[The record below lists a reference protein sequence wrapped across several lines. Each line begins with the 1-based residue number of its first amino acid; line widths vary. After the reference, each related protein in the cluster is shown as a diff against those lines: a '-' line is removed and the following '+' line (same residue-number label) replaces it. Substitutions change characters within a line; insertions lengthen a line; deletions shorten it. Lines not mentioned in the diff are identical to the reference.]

1 MGGCFMIS
9 TTRIQRQSAIRLFAQ
24 EFSESNLT
32 EQGVGEYDPS
42 FVITKLGI
50 KVNRALF
57 CGVIDRLE
65 KRDGDNGPSF
75 NGQIRDPTGINRF
88 NVASFQPELQAEMEE
103 LYARFESGDRF
114 LMAIVGKS
122 RWFEGDEGGIFTSFR
137 VEEFTVINQEVYMNW
152 LIDTSDAT
160 LRRLNFYEQSLELE
174 LNKESLTASGF
185 PKDLVDGT
193 LLARQHY
200 SNVDAENY
208 RLGILKALSSASG
221 SSTGNNQSVIIQ
233 NETDDIEITDMSE
246 NIANPEDI
254 ILKTIQNLDT
264 GNGIEYDKLVEAC
277 TLSGI
282 SRESAEDCIEDLR
295 DVKGDIIEPRFGF
308 FRLLK

>member
-1 MGGCFMIS
+1 MGGYFMIS
-9 TTRIQRQSAIRLFAQ
+9 TTRIKRQSAIRLFAQ
-24 EFSESNLT
+24 EYSESNLT

-65 KRDGDNGPSF
+65 KREGDNGPSF

-103 LYARFESGDRF
+103 LFARFESGDRF

-137 VEEFTVINQEVYMNW
+137 VEEFTVINQELYMNW

-174 LNKESLTASGF
+174 LNKETLISSGF

-200 SNVDAENY
+200 SNVDTENY

-221 SSTGNNQSVIIQ
+221 RSMENNQNLTIQDEGNNVEIIEADE
-233 NETDDIEITDMSE
+233 NVTPE
-246 NIANPEDI
+246 NI
-254 ILKTIQNLDT
+254 ILNTIQNLDT
-264 GNGIEYDKLVEAC
+264 GSGVEYDKLVEAC
-277 TLSGI
+277 TLSGV

>member
-1 MGGCFMIS
+1 MIS
-9 TTRIQRQSAIRLFAQ
+9 NTRIKRQSAIRLFAQ
-24 EFSESNLT
+24 EYSESNLT

-65 KRDGDNGPSF
+65 KREGDNGPSF

-103 LYARFESGDRF
+103 LFARFESGDRF

-137 VEEFTVINQEVYMNW
+137 VEEFTVINQELYMNW

-174 LNKESLTASGF
+174 LNKETLISSGF

-200 SNVDAENY
+200 SNVDTENY

-221 SSTGNNQSVIIQ
+221 RSMENNQNLTIQDGGNNVEIIEVDE
-233 NETDDIEITDMSE
+233 NVTPE
-246 NIANPEDI
+246 NI
-254 ILKTIQNLDT
+254 ILNTIQNLDT
-264 GNGIEYDKLVEAC
+264 GSGVEYDKLVEAC
-277 TLSGI
+277 TLSGV

>member
-1 MGGCFMIS
+1 MGGYFMIS
-9 TTRIQRQSAIRLFAQ
+9 TTRIKRQSAIRLFAQ
-24 EFSESNLT
+24 EYSESNLT

-65 KRDGDNGPSF
+65 KREGDNGPSF

-103 LYARFESGDRF
+103 LFARFESGDRF

-137 VEEFTVINQEVYMNW
+137 VEEFTVINQELYMNW

-174 LNKESLTASGF
+174 LNKETLISSGF

-200 SNVDAENY
+200 SNVDTENY

-221 SSTGNNQSVIIQ
+221 RSMENNQNLTIQDEGNNVEII
-233 NETDDIEITDMSE
+233 EADEDVTPE
-246 NIANPEDI
+246 NI
-254 ILKTIQNLDT
+254 ILNTIQNLDT
-264 GNGIEYDKLVEAC
+264 GSGVEYDKLVEAC
-277 TLSGI
+277 TLSGV

>member
-65 KRDGDNGPSF
+65 KREGDNGPSF

-103 LYARFESGDRF
+103 LFARYESGDRF

-137 VEEFTVINQEVYMNW
+137 VEEFTVINQEAYMNW

-174 LNKESLTASGF
+174 LNKESLIASGF

-200 SNVDAENY
+200 SNVDTENY

-221 SSTGNNQSVIIQ
+221 SSTGNNQTVIIQ
-233 NETDDIEITDMSE
+233 NETDGVEITDMGE
-246 NIANPEDI
+246 NIANPENI

-264 GNGIEYDKLVEAC
+264 GTGVEYDKLVEAC

-282 SRESAEDCIEDLR
+282 ARESAEDCIEDLR

>member
-65 KRDGDNGPSF
+65 KREGDNGPSF

-103 LYARFESGDRF
+103 LYARYESGDRF

-174 LNKESLTASGF
+174 LNKESLLASGF

-221 SSTGNNQSVIIQ
+221 SSTGNNQTVIIQ
-233 NETDDIEITDMSE
+233 NETEDIEITDMGE
-246 NIANPEDI
+246 NSANPEDI

>member
-9 TTRIQRQSAIRLFAQ
+9 TTRIKRQSAIRLFAQ
-24 EFSESNLT
+24 EYSESNLT

-65 KRDGDNGPSF
+65 KREGDNGPSF

-103 LYARFESGDRF
+103 LFARFESGDRF

-137 VEEFTVINQEVYMNW
+137 VEEFTVINQELYMNW

-174 LNKESLTASGF
+174 LNKETLISSGF

-200 SNVDAENY
+200 SNVDTENY

-221 SSTGNNQSVIIQ
+221 RAIENNQNLTIQDEGNNLEII
-233 NETDDIEITDMSE
+233 EADEDVTPE
-246 NIANPEDI
+246 NI
-254 ILKTIQNLDT
+254 ILNTIQNLDT
-264 GNGIEYDKLVEAC
+264 GSGVEYDKLVEAC
-277 TLSGI
+277 TLSGV

-308 FRLLK
+308 FRILK

>member
-9 TTRIQRQSAIRLFAQ
+9 TTRIKRQSAIRLFAQ
-24 EFSESNLT
+24 EYSESNLT
-32 EQGVGEYDPS
+32 EQGDGEYDPS
-42 FVITKLGI
+42 FVITKFGI

-65 KRDGDNGPSF
+65 KREGDNGPSF

-103 LYARFESGDRF
+103 LFARFESGDRF

-137 VEEFTVINQEVYMNW
+137 VEEFTVINQELYMNW

-174 LNKESLTASGF
+174 LNKETLMSSGF

-200 SNVDAENY
+200 SNVDTENY

-221 SSTGNNQSVIIQ
+221 RSMDNNQNLTIQDEGNNVEIIEADE
-233 NETDDIEITDMSE
+233 NVTPE
-246 NIANPEDI
+246 NI
-254 ILKTIQNLDT
+254 ILNTIQNLDT
-264 GNGIEYDKLVEAC
+264 GSGVEYDKLVEAC

-308 FRLLK
+308 FRILK

>member
-9 TTRIQRQSAIRLFAQ
+9 TTRIKRQSAIRLFAQ
-24 EFSESNLT
+24 EYSESNLT

-65 KRDGDNGPSF
+65 KREGDNGPSF

-103 LYARFESGDRF
+103 LFARFESGDRF

-137 VEEFTVINQEVYMNW
+137 VEEFTVINQELYMNW

-174 LNKESLTASGF
+174 LNKEALMSSGF

-200 SNVDAENY
+200 SNVDTENY

-221 SSTGNNQSVIIQ
+221 RAIENNQNLTIQDEGNNVEII
-233 NETDDIEITDMSE
+233 EADEDVTPE
-246 NIANPEDI
+246 NI
-254 ILKTIQNLDT
+254 ILNTIQNLDT
-264 GNGIEYDKLVEAC
+264 GSGVEYDKLVEAC
-277 TLSGI
+277 TLSGV

>member
-1 MGGCFMIS
+1 MGGYFMIS
-9 TTRIQRQSAIRLFAQ
+9 TTRIKRQSAIRLFAQ
-24 EFSESNLT
+24 EYSESNLT

-65 KRDGDNGPSF
+65 KREGDNGPSF

-103 LYARFESGDRF
+103 LFARFESGDRF

-137 VEEFTVINQEVYMNW
+137 VEEFTVINQELYMNW

-174 LNKESLTASGF
+174 LNKETLISSGL
-185 PKDLVDGT
+185 PEDLVDGT

-200 SNVDAENY
+200 SNVDTENY

-221 SSTGNNQSVIIQ
+221 RAIENNQNLTIQDEGNNVEII
-233 NETDDIEITDMSE
+233 EADEDVTPE
-246 NIANPEDI
+246 NI
-254 ILKTIQNLDT
+254 ILNTIQNLDT
-264 GNGIEYDKLVEAC
+264 GSGVEYDKLVEAC
-277 TLSGI
+277 TLSGV

>member
-1 MGGCFMIS
+1 MGGCFMIP
-9 TTRIQRQSAIRLFAQ
+9 TTRIQRQSAIRLFAH
-24 EFSESNLT
+24 EYSDSNLT

-65 KRDGDNGPSF
+65 KREGDNGPSF

-103 LYARFESGDRF
+103 LFARFESGDRF

-137 VEEFTVINQEVYMNW
+137 VEEFTVINQELYMNW

-174 LNKESLTASGF
+174 LNKETLMSSGF

-200 SNVDAENY
+200 SNVDTENY

-221 SSTGNNQSVIIQ
+221 RSMDNNQNLTIQDEGNNVEIIEADE
-233 NETDDIEITDMSE
+233 NVTPE
-246 NIANPEDI
+246 NI
-254 ILKTIQNLDT
+254 ILNTIQNLDM
-264 GNGIEYDKLVEAC
+264 GSGVEYDKLVEAC
-277 TLSGI
+277 TLSGV

-308 FRLLK
+308 FRILK

>member
-1 MGGCFMIS
+1 MGGYFMIS
-9 TTRIQRQSAIRLFAQ
+9 TTRIKRQSAIRLFAQ
-24 EFSESNLT
+24 EYSESNLT

-65 KRDGDNGPSF
+65 KREGDNGPSF

-103 LYARFESGDRF
+103 LFARFESGDRF

-137 VEEFTVINQEVYMNW
+137 VEEFTVINQELYMNW

-174 LNKESLTASGF
+174 LNKETLISSGF

-200 SNVDAENY
+200 SNVDTENY

-221 SSTGNNQSVIIQ
+221 RSMENNQNLTIQDEGNNVEII
-233 NETDDIEITDMSE
+233 EADADVTPE
-246 NIANPEDI
+246 NI
-254 ILKTIQNLDT
+254 ILNTIQNLDT
-264 GNGIEYDKLVEAC
+264 GSGVEYDKLVEAC
-277 TLSGI
+277 TLSGV

>member
-9 TTRIQRQSAIRLFAQ
+9 TTRIKRQSAIRLFAQ
-24 EFSESNLT
+24 EYSESNLT

-65 KRDGDNGPSF
+65 KREGDNGPSF

-103 LYARFESGDRF
+103 LFARFESGDRF

-137 VEEFTVINQEVYMNW
+137 VEEFTVINQELYMNW

-174 LNKESLTASGF
+174 LNKETLMSSGF

-200 SNVDAENY
+200 SNVDTENY

-221 SSTGNNQSVIIQ
+221 RSMDNNQNLTIQDEGNNVEIIEADE
-233 NETDDIEITDMSE
+233 NVTPE
-246 NIANPEDI
+246 NI
-254 ILKTIQNLDT
+254 ILNTIQNLDT
-264 GNGIEYDKLVEAC
+264 GSGVEYDKLVEAC

-308 FRLLK
+308 FRILK

>member
-9 TTRIQRQSAIRLFAQ
+9 NTRIKRQSAIRLFAQ
-24 EFSESNLT
+24 EYSESNLT

-65 KRDGDNGPSF
+65 KREGDNGPSF

-103 LYARFESGDRF
+103 LFARFESGDRF

-137 VEEFTVINQEVYMNW
+137 VEEFTVINQELYMNW

-174 LNKESLTASGF
+174 LNKETLISSGF

-200 SNVDAENY
+200 SNVDTENY

-221 SSTGNNQSVIIQ
+221 RSMENNQNLTIQDEGNNVEIIKADE
-233 NETDDIEITDMSE
+233 NVTPE
-246 NIANPEDI
+246 NI
-254 ILKTIQNLDT
+254 ILNTIQNLDT
-264 GNGIEYDKLVEAC
+264 GSGVEYDKLVEAC
-277 TLSGI
+277 TLSGV

>member
-9 TTRIQRQSAIRLFAQ
+9 TTRIKRQSAIRLFAQ
-24 EFSESNLT
+24 EYSESNLT

-65 KRDGDNGPSF
+65 KREGDNGPSF

-103 LYARFESGDRF
+103 LFARFESGDRF

-137 VEEFTVINQEVYMNW
+137 VEEFTVINQELYMNW

-174 LNKESLTASGF
+174 LNKETLMSSGF

-200 SNVDAENY
+200 SNVDTENY

-221 SSTGNNQSVIIQ
+221 RSMDNNQNLTIQDEGNNVEIIEADE
-233 NETDDIEITDMSE
+233 NVTPE
-246 NIANPEDI
+246 NI
-254 ILKTIQNLDT
+254 ILNTIQNLDT
-264 GNGIEYDKLVEAC
+264 GSGVEYDKLVEAC

>member
-9 TTRIQRQSAIRLFAQ
+9 TTRIKRQSAIRLFAQ
-24 EFSESNLT
+24 EYSESNLT

-65 KRDGDNGPSF
+65 KREGDNGPSF

-103 LYARFESGDRF
+103 LFARFESGDRF

-137 VEEFTVINQEVYMNW
+137 VEEFTVINQELYMNW

-174 LNKESLTASGF
+174 LNKETLMSSGF

-200 SNVDAENY
+200 SNVDTENY

-221 SSTGNNQSVIIQ
+221 RSMENNQNLTIQDEGNNVEII
-233 NETDDIEITDMSE
+233 EADADVTPE
-246 NIANPEDI
+246 NI
-254 ILKTIQNLDT
+254 ILNTIQNLDT
-264 GNGIEYDKLVEAC
+264 GSGVEYDKLVEAC
-277 TLSGI
+277 TLSGV

>member
-9 TTRIQRQSAIRLFAQ
+9 TTRIKRQSAIRLFAQ
-24 EFSESNLT
+24 EYSESNLT

-65 KRDGDNGPSF
+65 KREGDNGPSF

-103 LYARFESGDRF
+103 LFARFESGDRF

-137 VEEFTVINQEVYMNW
+137 VEEFTVINQELYMNW

-174 LNKESLTASGF
+174 LNKETLMSSGF

-200 SNVDAENY
+200 SNVDTENY

-221 SSTGNNQSVIIQ
+221 RAIENNQNLTIQDEGNNVEIIEADE
-233 NETDDIEITDMSE
+233 NVTPE
-246 NIANPEDI
+246 NI
-254 ILKTIQNLDT
+254 ILNTIQNLDT
-264 GNGIEYDKLVEAC
+264 GSGVEYDKLVEAC

-308 FRLLK
+308 FRILK

>member
-9 TTRIQRQSAIRLFAQ
+9 TTRIKRQSAIRLFAQ
-24 EFSESNLT
+24 EYSESNLT

-65 KRDGDNGPSF
+65 KREGDNGPSF

-103 LYARFESGDRF
+103 LFARFESGDRF

-137 VEEFTVINQEVYMNW
+137 VEEFTVINQELYMNW

-174 LNKESLTASGF
+174 LNKETLISSGL
-185 PKDLVDGT
+185 PC
-193 LLARQHY
+193 LLY
-200 SNVDAENY
+200 TSP
-208 RLGILKALSSASG
+208 S
-221 SSTGNNQSVIIQ
+221 
-233 NETDDIEITDMSE
+233 
-246 NIANPEDI
+246 P
-254 ILKTIQNLDT
+254 
-264 GNGIEYDKLVEAC
+264 
-277 TLSGI
+277 
-282 SRESAEDCIEDLR
+282 R
-295 DVKGDIIEPRFGF
+295 DS
-308 FRLLK
+308 

>member
-9 TTRIQRQSAIRLFAQ
+9 TTRIKRQSAIRLFAQ
-24 EFSESNLT
+24 EYSESNLT

-65 KRDGDNGPSF
+65 KREGDNGPSF

-103 LYARFESGDRF
+103 LFARFESGDRF

-137 VEEFTVINQEVYMNW
+137 VEEFTVINQELYMNW

-174 LNKESLTASGF
+174 LNKETLISSGL
-185 PKDLVDGT
+185 PEDLVDGT

-200 SNVDAENY
+200 SNVDTENY

-221 SSTGNNQSVIIQ
+221 RAIENNQNLTIQDEGNNVEII
-233 NETDDIEITDMSE
+233 EADEDVTPE
-246 NIANPEDI
+246 NI
-254 ILKTIQNLDT
+254 ILNTIQNLDT
-264 GNGIEYDKLVEAC
+264 GSGVEYDKLVEAC
-277 TLSGI
+277 TLSGV

>member
-9 TTRIQRQSAIRLFAQ
+9 NTRIKRQSAIRLFAQ
-24 EFSESNLT
+24 EYSESNLT

-65 KRDGDNGPSF
+65 KREGDNGPSF

-103 LYARFESGDRF
+103 LFARFESGDRF

-137 VEEFTVINQEVYMNW
+137 VEEFTVINQELYMNW

-174 LNKESLTASGF
+174 LNKETLISSGF

-200 SNVDAENY
+200 SNVDTENY

-221 SSTGNNQSVIIQ
+221 REIENNQNLTIQDEGNNVEII
-233 NETDDIEITDMSE
+233 EADEDVTPE
-246 NIANPEDI
+246 NI
-254 ILKTIQNLDT
+254 ILNTIQNLDT
-264 GNGIEYDKLVEAC
+264 GSGVEYDKLVEAC
-277 TLSGI
+277 TLSGV

>member
-137 VEEFTVINQEVYMNW
+137 VEEFSVINQEVYMNW

>member
-32 EQGVGEYDPS
+32 EQGIGEYDPS
-42 FVITKLGI
+42 FVITKLGV

-65 KRDGDNGPSF
+65 KREGDNGPSF

-88 NVASFQPELQAEMEE
+88 NVASFQPELQADMEE
-103 LYARFESGDRF
+103 LFARYESGDRF
-114 LMAIVGKS
+114 LLAIVGKS

-137 VEEFTVINQEVYMNW
+137 VEEFTVINQVVYLNW

-174 LNKESLTASGF
+174 LNKESLIASGF

-221 SSTGNNQSVIIQ
+221 SSVGINQTVIVQ
-233 NETDDIEITDMSE
+233 NETNDVEITDMDE
-246 NIANPEDI
+246 NIINPENV
-254 ILKTIQNLDT
+254 ILDTIKNLDIGT
-264 GNGIEYDKLVEAC
+264 GVEYDKLVEAC

-308 FRLLK
+308 FRLLE

>member
-9 TTRIQRQSAIRLFAQ
+9 NTRIKRQSAIRLFAQ
-24 EFSESNLT
+24 EYSESNLT

-65 KRDGDNGPSF
+65 KREGDNGPSF

-103 LYARFESGDRF
+103 LFARFESGDRF

-137 VEEFTVINQEVYMNW
+137 VEEFTVINQELYMNW

-174 LNKESLTASGF
+174 LNKETLISSGF

-200 SNVDAENY
+200 SNVDTENY

-221 SSTGNNQSVIIQ
+221 RSMENNQNLTIQDEGNNVEIIEADE
-233 NETDDIEITDMSE
+233 NVTPE
-246 NIANPEDI
+246 NI
-254 ILKTIQNLDT
+254 ILNTIQNLDT
-264 GNGIEYDKLVEAC
+264 GSGVEYDKLVEAC
-277 TLSGI
+277 TLSGV

>member
-9 TTRIQRQSAIRLFAQ
+9 ATRIKRQSAIRLFAQ
-24 EFSESNLT
+24 EYSESNLT
-32 EQGVGEYDPS
+32 EQGIGEYDPS

-65 KRDGDNGPSF
+65 KREGDNGPSF
-75 NGQIRDPTGINRF
+75 NGQLRDPTGVNRF
-88 NVASFQPELQAEMEE
+88 NVASFQPELQVEMEE
-103 LYARFESGDRF
+103 LFARFESGDRF

-137 VEEFTVINQEVYMNW
+137 VEEFAVINQESYMNW
-152 LIDTSDAT
+152 LIETSDAT
-160 LRRLNFYEQSLELE
+160 LRRLNFYEQSLGEDI
-174 LNKESLTASGF
+174 NKESLISSGM
-185 PKDLVDGT
+185 PPDLIDGT

-200 SNVDAENY
+200 SNADTENY

-221 SSTGNNQSVIIQ
+221 RSVEDSDDSIQ
-233 NETDDIEITDMSE
+233 EKEDIVE
-246 NIANPEDI
+246 NIANNQTDVNPADI
-254 ILKTIQNLDT
+254 ILDTIRNHDT
-264 GNGIEYDKLVEAC
+264 GTGVEYDKLVESC

-295 DVKGDIIEPRFGF
+295 DVQGDIIEPRFGF
-308 FRLLK
+308 FRLLDQ

>member
-1 MGGCFMIS
+1 MIS
-9 TTRIQRQSAIRLFAQ
+9 TTRIKRQSAIRLFAQ
-24 EFSESNLT
+24 EYSESNLT

-65 KRDGDNGPSF
+65 KREGDNGPSF

-103 LYARFESGDRF
+103 LFARFESGDRF

-137 VEEFTVINQEVYMNW
+137 VEEFTVINQELYMNW

-174 LNKESLTASGF
+174 LNKETLMSSGF

-200 SNVDAENY
+200 SNVDTENY

-221 SSTGNNQSVIIQ
+221 RSMDNNQNLTIQDEGNNVEIIEADE
-233 NETDDIEITDMSE
+233 NVTPE
-246 NIANPEDI
+246 NI
-254 ILKTIQNLDT
+254 ILNTIQNLDT
-264 GNGIEYDKLVEAC
+264 GSGVEYDKLVEAC

-308 FRLLK
+308 FRILK

>member
-9 TTRIQRQSAIRLFAQ
+9 NTRIKRQSAIRLFAQ
-24 EFSESNLT
+24 EYSESNLT

-65 KRDGDNGPSF
+65 KREGDNGPSF

-103 LYARFESGDRF
+103 LFARFESGDRF

-137 VEEFTVINQEVYMNW
+137 VEEFTVINQELYMNW

-174 LNKESLTASGF
+174 LNKETLISSGF

-200 SNVDAENY
+200 SNVDTENY

-221 SSTGNNQSVIIQ
+221 RSMENNQNLTIQDGGNNVEIIEVDE
-233 NETDDIEITDMSE
+233 NVTPE
-246 NIANPEDI
+246 NI
-254 ILKTIQNLDT
+254 ILNTIQNLDT
-264 GNGIEYDKLVEAC
+264 GSGVEYDKLVEAC
-277 TLSGI
+277 TLSGV

>member
-1 MGGCFMIS
+1 MIS
-9 TTRIQRQSAIRLFAQ
+9 TTRIKRQSAIRLFAQ
-24 EFSESNLT
+24 EYSESNLT

-65 KRDGDNGPSF
+65 KREGDNGPSF

-103 LYARFESGDRF
+103 LFARFESGDRF

-137 VEEFTVINQEVYMNW
+137 VEEFTVINQELYMNW

-174 LNKESLTASGF
+174 LNKETLISSGF

-200 SNVDAENY
+200 SNVDTENY

-221 SSTGNNQSVIIQ
+221 RSMENNQNLTIQDEGNNVEIIEADE
-233 NETDDIEITDMSE
+233 NVTPE
-246 NIANPEDI
+246 NI
-254 ILKTIQNLDT
+254 ILNTIQNLDT
-264 GNGIEYDKLVEAC
+264 GSGVEYDKLVEAC
-277 TLSGI
+277 TLSGV

>member
-9 TTRIQRQSAIRLFAQ
+9 TTRIKRQSAIRLFAQ
-24 EFSESNLT
+24 EYSESNLT

-65 KRDGDNGPSF
+65 KREGDNGPSF

-103 LYARFESGDRF
+103 LFARFESGDRF

-137 VEEFTVINQEVYMNW
+137 VEEFTVINQELYMNW

-174 LNKESLTASGF
+174 LNKETLISSGF

-200 SNVDAENY
+200 SNVDTENY

-221 SSTGNNQSVIIQ
+221 RSMENNQNLTIQDEGNNVEIIEADE
-233 NETDDIEITDMSE
+233 NVTPE
-246 NIANPEDI
+246 NI
-254 ILKTIQNLDT
+254 ILNTIQNLDT
-264 GNGIEYDKLVEAC
+264 GSGVEYDKLVEAC

-308 FRLLK
+308 FRILK

>member
-9 TTRIQRQSAIRLFAQ
+9 TTRIKRQSAIRLFAQ
-24 EFSESNLT
+24 EYSESNLT

-65 KRDGDNGPSF
+65 KREGDNGPSF

-103 LYARFESGDRF
+103 LFARFESGDRF

-137 VEEFTVINQEVYMNW
+137 VEEFTVINQELYMNW

-174 LNKESLTASGF
+174 LNKETLISSGL
-185 PKDLVDGT
+185 PEDLVDGT

-200 SNVDAENY
+200 SNVDTENY

-221 SSTGNNQSVIIQ
+221 RSMENNQNLTIQDEGNNVEII
-233 NETDDIEITDMSE
+233 EADEDVTPE
-246 NIANPEDI
+246 NI
-254 ILKTIQNLDT
+254 ILNTIQNLDT
-264 GNGIEYDKLVEAC
+264 GSGVEYDKLVEAC
-277 TLSGI
+277 TLSGV

>member
-9 TTRIQRQSAIRLFAQ
+9 TTRIKRQSAIRLFAQ
-24 EFSESNLT
+24 EYSESNLT

-65 KRDGDNGPSF
+65 KREGDNGPSF

-103 LYARFESGDRF
+103 LFARFESGDRF

-137 VEEFTVINQEVYMNW
+137 VEEFTVINQELYMNW

-174 LNKESLTASGF
+174 LNKETLISSGL
-185 PKDLVDGT
+185 PEDLVDGT

-200 SNVDAENY
+200 SNVDTENY

-221 SSTGNNQSVIIQ
+221 RSMDNNQNLTIQDEGNNVEIIEADE
-233 NETDDIEITDMSE
+233 NVTPE
-246 NIANPEDI
+246 NI
-254 ILKTIQNLDT
+254 ILNTIQNLDT
-264 GNGIEYDKLVEAC
+264 GSGVEYDKLVEAC

-308 FRLLK
+308 FRILK

>member
-9 TTRIQRQSAIRLFAQ
+9 TTRITRQSAIRLFAQ
-24 EFSESNLT
+24 EYSESNLT

-65 KRDGDNGPSF
+65 KREGDNGPSF

-103 LYARFESGDRF
+103 LFARFESGDRF

-137 VEEFTVINQEVYMNW
+137 VEEFTVINQELYMNW

-174 LNKESLTASGF
+174 LNKETLISSGF
-185 PKDLVDGT
+185 PKDLADGT

-200 SNVDAENY
+200 SNVDTENY

-221 SSTGNNQSVIIQ
+221 RSMENNQNLTIQDGGNNVEIIEVDE
-233 NETDDIEITDMSE
+233 NVTPE
-246 NIANPEDI
+246 NI
-254 ILKTIQNLDT
+254 ILNTIQNLDT
-264 GNGIEYDKLVEAC
+264 GSGVEYDKLVEAC
-277 TLSGI
+277 TLSGV

>member
-1 MGGCFMIS
+1 MGGYFMIS
-9 TTRIQRQSAIRLFAQ
+9 TTRIKRQSAIRLFAQ
-24 EFSESNLT
+24 EYSESNLT

-65 KRDGDNGPSF
+65 KREGDNGPSF

-103 LYARFESGDRF
+103 LFARFESGDRF

-137 VEEFTVINQEVYMNW
+137 VEEFTVINQELYMNW

-174 LNKESLTASGF
+174 LNKETLISSGL
-185 PKDLVDGT
+185 PEDLVDGT

-200 SNVDAENY
+200 SNVDTENY

-221 SSTGNNQSVIIQ
+221 RSMENNQNLTIQDEGNNVEII
-233 NETDDIEITDMSE
+233 EADEDVTPE
-246 NIANPEDI
+246 NI
-254 ILKTIQNLDT
+254 ILNTIQNLDT
-264 GNGIEYDKLVEAC
+264 GSGVEYDKLVEAC

>member
-9 TTRIQRQSAIRLFAQ
+9 TTRIKRQSAIRLFAQ
-24 EFSESNLT
+24 EYSESNLT

-65 KRDGDNGPSF
+65 KREGDNGPSF

-103 LYARFESGDRF
+103 LFARFESGDRF

-137 VEEFTVINQEVYMNW
+137 VEEFTVINQELYMNW

-174 LNKESLTASGF
+174 LNKETLISSGF

-200 SNVDAENY
+200 SNVDTENY

-221 SSTGNNQSVIIQ
+221 RSMDNNQNLTIQDEGNNVEIIEADE
-233 NETDDIEITDMSE
+233 NVTPE
-246 NIANPEDI
+246 NI
-254 ILKTIQNLDT
+254 ILNTIQNLDT
-264 GNGIEYDKLVEAC
+264 GSGVEYDKLVEAC

-308 FRLLK
+308 FRILK

>member
-9 TTRIQRQSAIRLFAQ
+9 NTRIKRQSAIRLFAQ
-24 EFSESNLT
+24 EYSESNLT

-65 KRDGDNGPSF
+65 KREGDNGPSF

-103 LYARFESGDRF
+103 LFARFESGDRF

-137 VEEFTVINQEVYMNW
+137 VEEFTVINQELYMNW

-174 LNKESLTASGF
+174 LNKETLISSGF

-200 SNVDAENY
+200 SNVDTENY

-221 SSTGNNQSVIIQ
+221 RSMENNQNLTIQDEGNNVEII
-233 NETDDIEITDMSE
+233 EADEDVTPE
-246 NIANPEDI
+246 NI
-254 ILKTIQNLDT
+254 ILNTIQNLDT
-264 GNGIEYDKLVEAC
+264 GSGVEYDKLVEAC
-277 TLSGI
+277 TLSGV

>member
-9 TTRIQRQSAIRLFAQ
+9 TTRIKRQSAIRLFAQ
-24 EFSESNLT
+24 EYSESNLT

-65 KRDGDNGPSF
+65 KREGDNGPSF

-103 LYARFESGDRF
+103 LFARFESGDRF

-137 VEEFTVINQEVYMNW
+137 VEEFTVINQELYMNW

-174 LNKESLTASGF
+174 LNKETLISSGF

-200 SNVDAENY
+200 SNVDTENY

-221 SSTGNNQSVIIQ
+221 RSMENNQNLTIQDEGNNVEIIEADE
-233 NETDDIEITDMSE
+233 NVTPE
-246 NIANPEDI
+246 NI
-254 ILKTIQNLDT
+254 ILNTIQNLDT
-264 GNGIEYDKLVEAC
+264 GSGVEYDKLVEAC
-277 TLSGI
+277 TLSGV

>member
-1 MGGCFMIS
+1 MGGYFMIS
-9 TTRIQRQSAIRLFAQ
+9 TTRIKRQSAIRLFAQ
-24 EFSESNLT
+24 EYSESNLT

-65 KRDGDNGPSF
+65 KREGDNGPSF

-103 LYARFESGDRF
+103 LFARFESGDRF

-137 VEEFTVINQEVYMNW
+137 VEEFTVINQELYMNW

-174 LNKESLTASGF
+174 LNKETLISSGL
-185 PKDLVDGT
+185 PEDLVDGT

-200 SNVDAENY
+200 SNVDTENY

-221 SSTGNNQSVIIQ
+221 RSMENNQNLTIQDEGNNVEIIEADE
-233 NETDDIEITDMSE
+233 NVTPE
-246 NIANPEDI
+246 NI
-254 ILKTIQNLDT
+254 ILNTIQNLDM
-264 GNGIEYDKLVEAC
+264 GSGVEYDKLVEAC
-277 TLSGI
+277 TLSGV